1 LHYELTEGQRI
12 NSQLEA
18 HIRDLEDHDIL
29 SAAAE
34 LCADQAVEADAF
46 LGGLHGQIPVHSVA
60 LLPSIGGD
68 HEDNLAAVIDFV
80 KEPETANPISPCF
93 RLIPFEFFD
102 VSTEKRLCT
111 ELGIDVIKQAGNH
124 LFPLGSKVR
133 SKVGLELLG
142 LEYPVV
148 TQRSA
153 PGPSWPGDARF

>member
-34 LCADQAVEADAF
+34 LCADQAVETDTF
-46 LGGLHGQIPVHSVA
+46 LGGLHGQLPMNSVA
-60 LLPSIGGD
+60 LLPRIGGD
-68 HEDNLAAVIDFV
+68 HEDNLTAVIDFV
-80 KEPETANPISPCF
+80 KEPEPANPISPCF
-93 RLIPFEFFD
+93 RPIPFELFD
-102 VSTEKRLCT
+102 VSAEKRLRA
-111 ELGIDVIKQAGNH
+111 ELGI
-124 LFPLGSKVR
+124 GSKVR
-133 SKVGLELLG
+133 SKVGLELLR

>member
-102 VSTEKRLCT
+102 VSAEKRLRP
-111 ELGIDVIKQAGNH
+111 ELGIG
-124 LFPLGSKVR
+124 PKVR

>member
-1 LHYELTEGQRI
+1 V
-12 NSQLEA
+12 NS
-18 HIRDLEDHDIL
+18 
-29 SAAAE
+29 
-34 LCADQAVEADAF
+34 VAF
-46 LGGLHGQIPVHSVA
+46 LPG
-60 LLPSIGGD
+60 IGGD

-102 VSTEKRLCT
+102 VSAEKRLRP
-111 ELGIDVIKQAGNH
+111 ELGI
-124 LFPLGSKVR
+124 GSKVR

>member
-1 LHYELTEGQRI
+1 M
-12 NSQLEA
+12 NS
-18 HIRDLEDHDIL
+18 
-29 SAAAE
+29 
-34 LCADQAVEADAF
+34 VAF
-46 LGGLHGQIPVHSVA
+46 LPR
-60 LLPSIGGD
+60 IGSD
-68 HEDNLAAVIDFV
+68 YKDYFAAVIDFV

-102 VSTEKRLCT
+102 VSAEKRLRA
-111 ELGIDVIKQAGNH
+111 ELGIDIITQPGDH